1 MLGVEGN
8 RCSKKELPLG
18 NFQNKIGKYM
28 QREIGLYF
36 FFKIFIRLKYVYKP
50 GRKAT
55 KMFFGHAV
63 WLVGSQFPD

>member
-36 FFKIFIRLKYVYKP
+36 FF
-50 GRKAT
+50 
-55 KMFFGHAV
+55 
-63 WLVGSQFPD
+63 